1 MNEHCIEAN
10 KLAIIVNADDFGKNQ
25 DVNKAVLQCFQNRW
39 ISSASLMANAPGFD
53 EARQIIGDYDLSQKI
68 GVHMTL
74 TEGMSLSEN
83 IRSCPRLCNS
93 NGFFVLDREKRILY
107 LSHTEKEAISLEAGA
122 QIKKCQDSGLSLTHL
137 DSHHNIHEEFP
148 ILQIIVPMLRQYGIP
163 RIRILNN
170 LCRETMPHKAAYRR
184 MINWY
189 LRLLKVPRS
198 ELFGTA
204 EQLHKVRNRYYGTVN
219 KCVVEVMVHPILDC
233 AGNVVDA
240 LNDKPMKEI
249 ASDLHIERCC

>member
-1 MNEHCIEAN
+1 MS
-10 KLAIIVNADDFGKNQ
+10 LLIINADDFGKNHN
-25 DVNKAVLQCFQNRW
+25 VNKAILECFKNNW
-39 ISSASLMANAPGFD
+39 INSASIMANMTGFD
-53 EARQIIGDYDLSQKI
+53 EARQMIGDYDLSQKI
-68 GVHMTL
+68 GVHVTL
-74 TEGMSLSEN
+74 TEGIPLSKK
-83 IRSCPRLCNS
+83 IRAYPRLCNS
-93 NGFFVLDREKRILY
+93 NGFFVLDSGKRILC
-107 LSHTEKEAISLEAGA
+107 LSHTEEDAMSLEAGA
-122 QIKKCQDSGLSLTHL
+122 QIKKCQDSGLFLTHL
-137 DSHHNIHEEFP
+137 DSHHHIHEKFH

-170 LCRETMPHKAAYRR
+170 LCHETMPHKAVYRR

-204 EQLHKVRNRYYGTVN
+204 EQFHKVRNRHYDAVH
-219 KCVVEVMVHPILDC
+219 KRVVEVMVHPSLDC

-240 LNDKPMKEI
+240 LRDKPMKEI